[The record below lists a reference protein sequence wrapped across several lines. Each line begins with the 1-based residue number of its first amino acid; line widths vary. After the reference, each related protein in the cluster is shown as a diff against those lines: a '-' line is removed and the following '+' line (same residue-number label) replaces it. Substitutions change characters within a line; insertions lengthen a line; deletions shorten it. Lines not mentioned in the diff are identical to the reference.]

1 MKTILFLF
9 FVSLWFPPHVFAQT
23 TTIKVGG
30 TVTDAKGMPILGVN
44 VIEKGT
50 NNGVVTDF
58 DGNYEITV
66 PKGATLI
73 FSYLGFATVEEVVDD
88 QSNLDI
94 SMTAEL
100 NWSMRSIVFMTLAG
114 G

>member
-23 TTIKVGG
+23 TIITVEG
-30 TVTDAKGMPILGVN
+30 TVTDAKGVPILGVN

-50 NNGVVTDF
+50 SNGVVTGF

-66 PKGATLI
+66 FKRATPI
-73 FSYLGFATVEEVVDD
+73 FS
-88 QSNLDI
+88 
-94 SMTAEL
+94 
-100 NWSMRSIVFMTLAG
+100 
-114 G
+114 